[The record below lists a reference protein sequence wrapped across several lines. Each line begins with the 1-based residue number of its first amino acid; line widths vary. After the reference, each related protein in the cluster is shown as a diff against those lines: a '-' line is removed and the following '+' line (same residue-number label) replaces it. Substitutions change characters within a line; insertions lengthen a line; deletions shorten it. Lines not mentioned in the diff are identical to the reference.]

1 MHPAPSVIIFTVL
14 SGLGFGMLF
23 FLGLNMPDVTGFNT
37 IFFYGI
43 GMTLAVVGLLASV
56 FHLKNK
62 KNAIKAF
69 SQFRS
74 SWLSREGFFAVASL
88 MFCAA
93 VAAFK
98 LFLDSH
104 PTVFGTMSSIL
115 CLITI
120 FTTAM
125 IYTQLKTIPRWNMW
139 LTPVLF
145 MLSSLAGGAVLA
157 AQLVYGFPLFVLLML
172 VQIAYWYWGDG
183 ALKRSGHTIET
194 ATGLGHI
201 GKTRQFEPPH
211 TGQNYLLNE
220 MVYVV
225 GRKHAMKL
233 RVIGIVTLAVLPL
246 AALWFLPISHVQVAI
261 VLLIHLLGLIICRWL
276 FFAEAEHVVGLYY
289 DKR

>member
-1 MHPAPSVIIFTVL
+1 MHPAPSVIVFTVL
-14 SGLGFGMLF
+14 SGLGFGMLA

-62 KNAIKAF
+62 KNAYKAF
-69 SQFRS
+69 SQLRS
-74 SWLSREGFFAVASL
+74 SWLSREGFFAVAAL
-88 MFCAA
+88 MSCAL

-98 LFLDSH
+98 LFLGFH
-104 PTVFGTMSSIL
+104 PTVFGIISSVL
-115 CLITI
+115 CLITV

-125 IYTQLKTIPRWNMW
+125 IYTQLKTVPRWNMW

-157 AQLVYGFPLFVLLML
+157 AQIVYGFPLFVLLML

-183 ALKRSGHTIET
+183 AFARSGHTIET
-194 ATGLGHI
+194 ATGLGFL
-201 GKTRQFEPPH
+201 GKARQFEPPH

-220 MVYVV
+220 MVYVI

-233 RVIGIVTLAVLPL
+233 RVIGIIMLSVLPL